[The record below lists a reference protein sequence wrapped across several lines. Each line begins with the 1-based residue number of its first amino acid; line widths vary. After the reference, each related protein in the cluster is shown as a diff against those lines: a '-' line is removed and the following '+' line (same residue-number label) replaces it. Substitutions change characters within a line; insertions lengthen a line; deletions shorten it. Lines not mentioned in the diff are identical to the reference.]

1 MKKMTKGYS
10 DAWIVSEM
18 NGKRVVGNII
28 SLSYSRM
35 CTAKLPVSTYVPII
49 FV

>member
-1 MKKMTKGYS
+1 MKKMIKGYS
-10 DAWIVSEM
+10 NARIVSEM

-28 SLSYSRM
+28 SFSYGRK
-35 CTAKLPVSTYVPII
+35 CTAKPPVSTIVPII